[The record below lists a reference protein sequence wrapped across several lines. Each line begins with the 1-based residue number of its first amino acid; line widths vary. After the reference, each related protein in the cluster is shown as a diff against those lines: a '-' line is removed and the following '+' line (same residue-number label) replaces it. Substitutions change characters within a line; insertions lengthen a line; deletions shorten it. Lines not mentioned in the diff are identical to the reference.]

1 MVFSRPTLRRPI
13 RAWRTARTAVTLLV
27 SIAAMD
33 VSLGAPLVGAPTAEP
48 PPVAA
53 VAAPRVKPGVAP
65 TMLAHSLASAPPPD
79 PLINSP
85 EANET
90 ASWAAPRTAAAAA
103 GGLGGQGLAAFGG
116 PCQRQRGRREEG
128 HRHQPPSGGGQGE
141 TGGVG
146 GAWGKSRRR
155 VGRTEI
161 EKKIKGAAPGAQGGD
176 GAMSGGG
183 LTRRGGVA
191 VSVCGNSLT
200 GRQQLCCPERGSTQQ
215 RERLHPHSRRGLGRP
230 PGGCNARPSVEGS
243 LWGAMRWRG

>member
-116 PCQRQRGRREEG
+116 PCQRQRGRLEEG
-128 HRHQPPSGGGQGE
+128 HRHQSPSGGDRERAGE
-141 TGGVG
+141 WVGRGGGGVDG
-146 GAWGKSRRR
+146 WG
-155 VGRTEI
+155 
-161 EKKIKGAAPGAQGGD
+161 
-176 GAMSGGG
+176 
-183 LTRRGGVA
+183 
-191 VSVCGNSLT
+191 
-200 GRQQLCCPERGSTQQ
+200 
-215 RERLHPHSRRGLGRP
+215 
-230 PGGCNARPSVEGS
+230 EGK
-243 LWGAMRWRG
+243 